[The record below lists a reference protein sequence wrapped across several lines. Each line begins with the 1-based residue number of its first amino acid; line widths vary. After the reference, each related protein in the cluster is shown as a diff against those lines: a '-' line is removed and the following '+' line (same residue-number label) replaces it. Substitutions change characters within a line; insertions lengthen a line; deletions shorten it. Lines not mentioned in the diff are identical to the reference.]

1 MIEGM
6 EKIVREHRFFAGLSD
21 ETIALVAGC
30 TRTVVFDAGQ
40 SIAREGDSAD
50 EFFLIRHGRV
60 ALELSAPGRG
70 AITIQTI
77 REGEVAGMSWLIP
90 PYRWTSSARAVE
102 AVRAIGIDARCL
114 RRKCDADSAFG
125 YTMMMRFVPV
135 LVDRLQASRLQLLDV
150 YGKSS

>member
-6 EKIVREHRFFAGLSD
+6 ERIVAEHPFFAGLGAD
-21 ETIALVAGC
+21 TIALIAGC
-30 TRTVVFDAGQ
+30 TRSVVFNAGQ
-40 SIAREGDSAD
+40 TIAREGDPAD

-90 PYRWTSSARAVE
+90 PYRWTSGARALE

-114 RRKCDADSAFG
+114 RRKCDADGTFG

-135 LVDRLQASRLQLLDV
+135 LVDRLQASRLQMLDV
-150 YGKSS
+150 YGKSG

>member
-6 EKIVREHRFFAGLSD
+6 EKIVREHSFFAGLGE

-30 TRTVVFDAGQ
+30 TRSVVFSAEQ
-40 SIAREGDSAD
+40 VLAREGDPAD

-77 REGEVAGMSWLIP
+77 REGEVAGLSWLIP
-90 PYRWTSSARAVE
+90 PYRWTSGARA
-102 AVRAIGIDARCL
+102 D
-114 RRKCDADSAFG
+114 RKS
-125 YTMMMRFVPV
+125 VV
-135 LVDRLQASRLQLLDV
+135 
-150 YGKSS
+150 

>member
-6 EKIVREHRFFAGLSD
+6 EKIVGEHPFFAGLGSD
-21 ETIALVAGC
+21 TIALIAGC
-30 TRTVVFDAGQ
+30 TRSVVFNAGQ
-40 SIAREGDSAD
+40 TIAREGDPAD

-60 ALELSAPGRG
+60 ALDLSAPGRG

-90 PYRWTSSARAVE
+90 PYRWTSGARAVE

-150 YGKSS
+150 YGRSS

>member
-6 EKIVREHRFFAGLSD
+6 EKIVGEHPFFAGLD
-21 ETIALVAGC
+21 KDTIALIAGC
-30 TRTVVFDAGQ
+30 TRSVVFSAGQ
-40 SIAREGDSAD
+40 TIAHEGDPAD

-60 ALELSAPGRG
+60 ALDLSAPGRG

-90 PYRWTSSARAVE
+90 PYRWTSGARAIE

-125 YTMMMRFVPV
+125 YTMMMRFVP
-135 LVDRLQASRLQLLDV
+135 ASTWM
-150 YGKSS
+150 